1 LSQLLSNVP
10 HCLRRRFALESGRRS
25 QRGPREFHHGLL
37 VHDYAAG
44 PLNSSGATGGPV
56 GIASLPFYIGINAT
70 GEVKTTTDPGRALVT
85 GLWADVGKTKGPI
98 LRGLAGRTPY
108 FHNGSALT
116 LNDVIT
122 FYNKR
127 FNIGF
132 TQQNQQDLVAFLSSL

>member
-1 LSQLLSNVP
+1 MKMLLS
-10 HCLRRRFALESGRRS
+10 E
-25 QRGPREFHHGLL
+25 EYWLL
-37 VHDYAAG
+37 GHDYAAG

-132 TQQNQQDLVAFLSSL
+132 TQQNQQDLVAFLSLL